1 MQMNNFAG
9 KDYFLCQMFDQLAS
23 FYYLA
28 GVGLESAG
36 GGCVNNNSMMWNFDE
51 KSVG

>member
-1 MQMNNFAG
+1 MNNFAG

-36 GGCVNNNSMMWNFDE
+36 GVLCEQELHDVEF
-51 KSVG
+51 